1 MHSPFAIEQAQ
12 ALAARPE
19 VAKAVSDDQKIS
31 SLYRLVLNRSPD
43 SDELAIGRQ
52 FIASAVPSDE
62 SKLSAWEQYA
72 QLLLL
77 TNEVMYV
84 D

>member
-1 MHSPFAIEQAQ
+1 VKIEA
-12 ALAARPE
+12 
-19 VAKAVSDDQKIS
+19 
-31 SLYRLVLNRSPD
+31 LYRLVLMRAPD
-43 SDELAIGRQ
+43 HGELAIGRG
-52 FIASAVPSDE
+52 F
-62 SKLSAWEQYA
+62 LSAAAGAPQDDMKLTPIEQYA